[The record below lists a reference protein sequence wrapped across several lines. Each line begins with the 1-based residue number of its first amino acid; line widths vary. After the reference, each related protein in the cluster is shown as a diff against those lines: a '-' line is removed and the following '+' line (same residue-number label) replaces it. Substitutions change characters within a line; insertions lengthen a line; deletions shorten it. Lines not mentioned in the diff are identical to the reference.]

1 MKIFFRLMSYSVRYK
16 YRFSLGIVFALLTA
30 ILNAVSLTSII
41 PLFDTMAA
49 DPNTRFQFEFT
60 EAEQEIIA
68 KEESNLEIRLNP
80 VERAKK
86 VLIDVKRWSN
96 GRTKYMEPKE
106 VVWAV
111 CLLILPLYG
120 LKLITYLASVYCLAT
135 AGYWAVRDIR
145 QELFEKN
152 QMLPLTF
159 FFKEKTGLLMSRIIN
174 DVEIVAAVI
183 SSNFRDATI
192 NFFYVITH
200 LLVLL
205 YLNTELLLIAC
216 GIVPLVILPVTL
228 FTKKITRSTERFQEK
243 LADLNANLQEMISG
257 IKVIRVFNTEKYEK
271 EKFQKINQNVYR
283 RNFKG
288 QYYLQIA
295 PSLVEL
301 TSSLVALGFFALG
314 ARYIL
319 AGNVGS
325 PFTVGQF
332 MVFLLTLLFLLRPLT
347 QLSQMVGKI
356 SQANIAGRRIFEII
370 DLETEDH
377 SEEEKVKV
385 ERVTDS
391 IQFKGVNF
399 AYPGTNAEVL
409 KDINLKVKVG
419 ETIAIVGASGCGK
432 STLMDLIPRFF
443 DPSVGSIEFD
453 GQNIKDLSLADLR
466 NKIGIVTQDIFLFHG
481 KVADNIAYG
490 KPGANR
496 KDVIRAA
503 RLAHAH
509 DFIKQMDNGY
519 DSILG
524 VRGLN
529 LSGGQRQRL
538 VIARALLRDPEIM
551 ILDEATSALDAE
563 SERLVSDAFR
573 RLFANRTT
581 FVIAHRLSTI
591 KDIPRIL
598 VMDNGRIVEEG
609 NHTSLM
615 EKNGLYRKLTDNQYA
630 GAGMLP

>member
-16 YRFSLGIVFALLTA
+16 YRFLLGIVFALLTA
-30 ILNAVSLTSII
+30 VLNAVSLTSII

-49 DPNTRFQFEFT
+49 DPNVRFQFEIT
-60 EAEQEIIA
+60 AAEEQILLKSRYA
-68 KEESNLEIRLNP
+68 PLDPLEHS
-80 VERAKK
+80 KK
-86 VLIDVKRWSN
+86 ILIDLKKWSN
-96 GRTKYMEPKE
+96 GRTKYMEPRE

-111 CLLILPLYG
+111 CLLILPLYV
-120 LKLITYLASVYCLAT
+120 LKLLSYLASVYCLAT

-145 QELFEKN
+145 QKLFEKN
-152 QMLPLTF
+152 QMLPLTY

-174 DVEIVAAVI
+174 DVEVVSAVI

-192 NFFYVITH
+192 NFFYVVTH

-216 GIVPLVILPVTL
+216 GTVPLIILPVTL
-228 FTKKITRSTERFQEK
+228 FTKKITRSTERLQEK
-243 LADLNANLQEMISG
+243 MADLNANLQEMISG
-257 IKVIRVFNTEKYEK
+257 IKVIRIFNTERHEK
-271 EKFQKINQNVYR
+271 EKFSKINQNVYR

-301 TSSLVALGFFALG
+301 TSSLVVLGFFALG
-314 ARYIL
+314 AKYIL
-319 AGNVGS
+319 AGKTDS

-347 QLSQMVGKI
+347 QLSQMVGKV
-356 SQANIAGRRIFEII
+356 SQAIIAGKRIFEII

-377 SEEEKVKV
+377 SEEAKIKAEKLS
-385 ERVTDS
+385 DS
-391 IQFKGVNF
+391 ISFRNITF
-399 AYPGTNAEVL
+399 AYPGTNSEVL
-409 KDINLKVKVG
+409 KDINLTIKVG
-419 ETIAIVGASGCGK
+419 ETVAIVGASGCGK

-443 DPSVGSIEFD
+443 DPSTGSIEFD
-453 GQNIKDLSLADLR
+453 GNNIKDLSLADLR
-466 NKIGIVTQDIFLFHG
+466 KKIGIVTQDIFLFHG
-481 KVADNIAYG
+481 NVADNIAYG
-490 KPGANR
+490 KPGASR

-509 DFIKQMDNGY
+509 DFIKKMDNGY
-519 DSILG
+519 DSVLG

-551 ILDEATSALDAE
+551 ILDEATSALDTE
-563 SERLVSDAFR
+563 SERLVSDALR

-591 KDIPRIL
+591 KDIPRII

-609 NHTSLM
+609 NHNSLM
-615 EKNGLYRKLTDNQYA
+615 EQNGIYRKLNDNQYA
-630 GAGMLP
+630 GTGILP

>member
-16 YRFSLGIVFALLTA
+16 YRFSLGIAFALLTA

-120 LKLITYLASVYCLAT
+120 LKLLTYLASVYCLAT

-174 DVEIVAAVI
+174 DVEVVAAVI

-216 GIVPLVILPVTL
+216 GIVPLIILPVTL

-243 LADLNANLQEMISG
+243 MADLNANLQEMISG
-257 IKVIRVFNTEKYEK
+257 IKVIRVFNTENYEK
-271 EKFQKINQNVYR
+271 EKFRKINQNVYR

-314 ARYIL
+314 AKYIL
-319 AGNVGS
+319 AGNVGT

-356 SQANIAGRRIFEII
+356 SQAIIAGKRIFEII

-385 ERVTDS
+385 ERVTNS
-391 IQFKGVNF
+391 IQFKGINF

-409 KDINLKVKVG
+409 KDINLNVKVG

-490 KPGANR
+490 KPGASR

-609 NHTSLM
+609 NHNSLM

-630 GAGMLP
+630 GVGMLP

>member
-16 YRFSLGIVFALLTA
+16 YRFSLGIAFALLTA
-30 ILNAVSLTSII
+30 VLNAVSLTSII

-60 EAEQEIIA
+60 EAEQEIIT

-174 DVEIVAAVI
+174 DVEVVAAVI

-319 AGNVGS
+319 SGNIGS

-356 SQANIAGRRIFEII
+356 SQAIIAGRRIFEII

-385 ERVTDS
+385 ERVTNS
-391 IQFKGVNF
+391 IQFKGINF

-409 KDINLKVKVG
+409 KDINLNVKVG

-490 KPGANR
+490 KPGASR

-615 EKNGLYRKLTDNQYA
+615 EMNGLYRKLTDNQYA

>member
-16 YRFSLGIVFALLTA
+16 YRFSLGIAFALLTA

-120 LKLITYLASVYCLAT
+120 LKLVTYLASVYCLAT

-174 DVEIVAAVI
+174 DVEVVAAVI

-216 GIVPLVILPVTL
+216 GTVPLIILPVTL

-271 EKFQKINQNVYR
+271 DKFQKINQNVYR

-356 SQANIAGRRIFEII
+356 SQSIIAGKRIFEII

-377 SEEEKVKV
+377 SEDEKVKV
-385 ERVTDS
+385 ERVTES
-391 IQFKGVNF
+391 IQFKGINF

-409 KDINLKVKVG
+409 KDINLNVKVG

-490 KPGANR
+490 KPGASR

-615 EKNGLYRKLTDNQYA
+615 EHNGLYRKLTDNQYA

>member
-16 YRFSLGIVFALLTA
+16 YRFSLGIAFALLTA
-30 ILNAVSLTSII
+30 VLNAVSLTSII

-174 DVEIVAAVI
+174 DVEVVAAVI

-216 GIVPLVILPVTL
+216 GTVPLIILPVTL

-356 SQANIAGRRIFEII
+356 SQSIIAGRRIFEII

-385 ERVTDS
+385 ERVTHS
-391 IQFKGVNF
+391 IQFKGINF

-409 KDINLKVKVG
+409 KDINLNVKVG

-615 EKNGLYRKLTDNQYA
+615 EQNGLYRKLTDNQYA
-630 GAGMLP
+630 GVGMLP

>member
-16 YRFSLGIVFALLTA
+16 YRFSLGIAFALLTA

-60 EAEQEIIA
+60 EAEQEIIT

-174 DVEIVAAVI
+174 DVEVVAAVI

-216 GIVPLVILPVTL
+216 GTVPLIILPVTL

-356 SQANIAGRRIFEII
+356 SQAIIAGRRIFEII

-377 SEEEKVKV
+377 SEDEKVKV
-385 ERVTDS
+385 ERVTNS
-391 IQFKGVNF
+391 IQFKGINF

-409 KDINLKVKVG
+409 KDINLNVKVG

-453 GQNIKDLSLADLR
+453 NQNIKDLSLADLR

-490 KPGANR
+490 KPGASR

>member
-16 YRFSLGIVFALLTA
+16 YRFSLGIAFALLTA
-30 ILNAVSLTSII
+30 VLNAVSLTSII

-174 DVEIVAAVI
+174 DVEVVAAVI

-216 GIVPLVILPVTL
+216 GTVPLIILPVTL

-356 SQANIAGRRIFEII
+356 SQSIIAGRRIFEII

-377 SEEEKVKV
+377 SEDEKVKV
-385 ERVTDS
+385 ERVTNS
-391 IQFKGVNF
+391 IQFKGINF

-409 KDINLKVKVG
+409 KDINLNVKVG

-453 GQNIKDLSLADLR
+453 GENIKDLSLADLR

-490 KPGANR
+490 KPGASR

-615 EKNGLYRKLTDNQYA
+615 EQNGLYRKLTDNQYA

>member
-1 MKIFFRLMSYSVRYK
+1 MSYSVRYK
-16 YRFSLGIVFALLTA
+16 YRFSLGIAFALLTA

-60 EAEQEIIA
+60 EAEQEIIT

-120 LKLITYLASVYCLAT
+120 LKLLTYLASVYCLAT

-145 QELFEKN
+145 QNLFEKN

-174 DVEIVAAVI
+174 DVEVVAAVI

-216 GIVPLVILPVTL
+216 GTVPLIILPVTL

-257 IKVIRVFNTEKYEK
+257 IKVIRVFNTEKYERD
-271 EKFQKINQNVYR
+271 KFQKINQNVYR

-356 SQANIAGRRIFEII
+356 SQAIIAGRRIFEII

-385 ERVTDS
+385 HKVTNS
-391 IQFKGVNF
+391 IQFKGVTF

-409 KDINLKVKVG
+409 KDINLNVKVG

>member
-356 SQANIAGRRIFEII
+356 SQAIIAGRRIFEII

>member
-16 YRFSLGIVFALLTA
+16 YRFSLGIAFALLTA

-49 DPNTRFQFEFT
+49 DPNSRFQFEFT

-120 LKLITYLASVYCLAT
+120 LKLLTYLASVYCLAT

-174 DVEIVAAVI
+174 DVEVVAAVI

-216 GIVPLVILPVTL
+216 GIVPLIILPVTL

-243 LADLNANLQEMISG
+243 MADLNANLQEMISG
-257 IKVIRVFNTEKYEK
+257 IKVIRVFNTENYEK
-271 EKFQKINQNVYR
+271 EKFRKINQNVYR

-314 ARYIL
+314 AKYIL
-319 AGNVGS
+319 AGNVGT

-356 SQANIAGRRIFEII
+356 SQAIIAGKRIFEII

-385 ERVTDS
+385 ERVTNS
-391 IQFKGVNF
+391 IQFKGINF

-409 KDINLKVKVG
+409 KDINLNVKVG

-490 KPGANR
+490 KPGASR

-609 NHTSLM
+609 NHNSLM

-630 GAGMLP
+630 GVGMLP

>member
-16 YRFSLGIVFALLTA
+16 YRFSLGIAFALLTA

-174 DVEIVAAVI
+174 DVEVVAAVI

-216 GIVPLVILPVTL
+216 GTVPLIILPVTL

-356 SQANIAGRRIFEII
+356 SQSIIAGRRIFEII

-377 SEEEKVKV
+377 SEDEKVKV
-385 ERVTDS
+385 ERVTES
-391 IQFKGVNF
+391 IQFKGINF

-409 KDINLKVKVG
+409 KDINLNVKVG

-466 NKIGIVTQDIFLFHG
+466 RKIGIVTQDIFLFHG

-490 KPGANR
+490 KPGATR

-598 VMDNGRIVEEG
+598 VMDNGRIIEEG

-615 EKNGLYRKLTDNQYA
+615 EMNGLYRKLTDNQYA
-630 GAGMLP
+630 GVGMLP

>member
-60 EAEQEIIA
+60 EVEQEIIA

-120 LKLITYLASVYCLAT
+120 LKLLTYLASVYCLAT

-174 DVEIVAAVI
+174 DVEVIAAVI

-216 GIVPLVILPVTL
+216 GTVPLIILPVTL

-271 EKFQKINQNVYR
+271 DKFQKINQNVYR

-356 SQANIAGRRIFEII
+356 SQAIIAGKRIFEII

-385 ERVTDS
+385 DKVTHS

-409 KDINLKVKVG
+409 KDINLNVKVG

-490 KPGANR
+490 KPGASR

-509 DFIKQMDNGY
+509 DFIKQMDHGY

>member
-16 YRFSLGIVFALLTA
+16 YRFSLGIAFALLTA
-30 ILNAVSLTSII
+30 VLNAVSLTSII

-49 DPNTRFQFEFT
+49 DPNVRFQFEFT
-60 EAEQEIIA
+60 EAEQEIIT

-120 LKLITYLASVYCLAT
+120 LKLLTYLASVYCLAT

-174 DVEIVAAVI
+174 DVEVVAAVI

-216 GIVPLVILPVTL
+216 GTVPLIILPVTL

-257 IKVIRVFNTEKYEK
+257 IKVIRVFNTENYEK
-271 EKFQKINQNVYR
+271 EKFRKINQNVYR

-356 SQANIAGRRIFEII
+356 SQAIIAGRRIFEII

-377 SEEEKVKV
+377 SEEEKIQVHKV
-385 ERVTDS
+385 SDS
-391 IQFKGVNF
+391 IQFKGINF
-399 AYPGTNAEVL
+399 AYPGTTAEVL
-409 KDINLKVKVG
+409 KDINLNVKVG

-443 DPSVGSIEFD
+443 DPSIGSIEFD
-453 GQNIKDLSLADLR
+453 GQNIKDFSLSNLR
-466 NKIGIVTQDIFLFHG
+466 KKIGIVTQDIFLFHG

-490 KPGANR
+490 KPGATR

-509 DFIKQMDNGY
+509 DFIKKMDNGY

-609 NHTSLM
+609 NHISLM

-630 GAGMLP
+630 GAGILP

>member
-16 YRFSLGIVFALLTA
+16 YRFSLGIAFALLTA

-120 LKLITYLASVYCLAT
+120 LKLLAYLASVYCLAT

-174 DVEIVAAVI
+174 DVEVVAAVI

-216 GIVPLVILPVTL
+216 GIVPLIILPVTL

-243 LADLNANLQEMISG
+243 MADLNANLQEMISG
-257 IKVIRVFNTEKYEK
+257 IKVIRVFNTENYEK
-271 EKFQKINQNVYR
+271 EKFRKINQNVYR

-314 ARYIL
+314 AKYIL
-319 AGNVGS
+319 AGNVGT

-356 SQANIAGRRIFEII
+356 SQAIIAGKRIFEII

-385 ERVTDS
+385 ERVTNS
-391 IQFKGVNF
+391 IQFKGINF

-409 KDINLKVKVG
+409 KDINLNVKVG

-490 KPGANR
+490 KPGASR

-609 NHTSLM
+609 NHNSLM

-630 GAGMLP
+630 GVGMLP

>member
-16 YRFSLGIVFALLTA
+16 YRFSLGIAFALLTA
-30 ILNAVSLTSII
+30 VLNAVSLTSII

-174 DVEIVAAVI
+174 DVEVVAAVI

-216 GIVPLVILPVTL
+216 GTVPLIILPVTL

-356 SQANIAGRRIFEII
+356 SQAIIAGRRIFEII

-377 SEEEKVKV
+377 SEDEKVKV

-391 IQFKGVNF
+391 IQFKGINF

-409 KDINLKVKVG
+409 KDINLNVKVG

-453 GQNIKDLSLADLR
+453 GQNIKDLSLSDLR
-466 NKIGIVTQDIFLFHG
+466 GKIGIVTQDIFLFHG

-490 KPGANR
+490 KPGASR

-609 NHTSLM
+609 NHSSLM
-615 EKNGLYRKLTDNQYA
+615 EQNGLYRKLTDNQYA

>member
-16 YRFSLGIVFALLTA
+16 YRFSLGIAFALLTA
-30 ILNAVSLTSII
+30 VLNAVSLTSII

-60 EAEQEIIA
+60 EAEQEIIT

-120 LKLITYLASVYCLAT
+120 LKLLTYLASVYCLAT

-174 DVEIVAAVI
+174 DVEVVAAVI

-216 GIVPLVILPVTL
+216 GTVPLIILPVTL

-257 IKVIRVFNTEKYEK
+257 IKVIRVFNTEKFEK
-271 EKFQKINQNVYR
+271 EKFRKINQNVYR

-356 SQANIAGRRIFEII
+356 SQASIAGKRIFEII

-377 SEEEKVKV
+377 SEEEKIKV
-385 ERVTDS
+385 DKVTDS
-391 IQFKGVNF
+391 IQFKGINF

-409 KDINLKVKVG
+409 KDINLNVKVG

-453 GQNIKDLSLADLR
+453 GQNIKDLSLAGLR

-609 NHTSLM
+609 NHNSLM

>member
-16 YRFSLGIVFALLTA
+16 YRFSLGIAFALLTA
-30 ILNAVSLTSII
+30 VLNAVSLTSII

-174 DVEIVAAVI
+174 DVEVVAAVI

-216 GIVPLVILPVTL
+216 GTVPLIILPVTL

-356 SQANIAGRRIFEII
+356 SQAIIAGRRIFEII

-377 SEEEKVKV
+377 SEEQKVKV
-385 ERVTDS
+385 ERVTNS
-391 IQFKGVNF
+391 IQFKGLNF

-409 KDINLKVKVG
+409 KDINLNVKVG
-419 ETIAIVGASGCGK
+419 ETVAIVGASGCGK

-453 GQNIKDLSLADLR
+453 GQNIKNLSLADLR

-490 KPGANR
+490 KPGATR

-598 VMDNGRIVEEG
+598 VMDNGRIIEEG

-615 EKNGLYRKLTDNQYA
+615 EMNGLYRKLTDNQYA

>member
-16 YRFSLGIVFALLTA
+16 YRFSLGIAFALLTA
-30 ILNAVSLTSII
+30 VLNAVSLTSII

-174 DVEIVAAVI
+174 DVEVVAAVI

-216 GIVPLVILPVTL
+216 GTVPLIILPVTL

-319 AGNVGS
+319 AGNIGS

-356 SQANIAGRRIFEII
+356 SQAIIAGRRIFEII

-377 SEEEKVKV
+377 SEDEKVKV
-385 ERVTDS
+385 ERVTNS
-391 IQFKGVNF
+391 IQFKGINF

-409 KDINLKVKVG
+409 KDINLNVKVG

-490 KPGANR
+490 KPGASR

-609 NHTSLM
+609 SHTSLM
-615 EKNGLYRKLTDNQYA
+615 EQNGLYRKLTDNQYA
-630 GAGMLP
+630 GVGMLP

>member
-16 YRFSLGIVFALLTA
+16 YRFSLGIAFALLTA
-30 ILNAVSLTSII
+30 VLNAVSLTSII

-60 EAEQEIIA
+60 DAEQEIIT

-120 LKLITYLASVYCLAT
+120 LKLLTYLASVYCLAT

-174 DVEIVAAVI
+174 DVEVVAAVI

-216 GIVPLVILPVTL
+216 GTVPLIILPVTL

-356 SQANIAGRRIFEII
+356 SQAIIAGRRIFEII

-377 SEEEKVKV
+377 SEDEKVKV
-385 ERVTDS
+385 ERVTNS
-391 IQFKGVNF
+391 IQFKGINF

-409 KDINLKVKVG
+409 KDINLNVKVG

-453 GQNIKDLSLADLR
+453 GENIKDLSLADLR

-490 KPGANR
+490 KPGASR

-615 EKNGLYRKLTDNQYA
+615 EQNGLYRKLTDNQYA

>member
-16 YRFSLGIVFALLTA
+16 YRFSLGIIFALLTA
-30 ILNAVSLTSII
+30 VLNAVSLTSII

-174 DVEIVAAVI
+174 DVEVVAAVI

-216 GIVPLVILPVTL
+216 AVVPVIILPVTL

-356 SQANIAGRRIFEII
+356 SQAIIAGRRIFEII

-377 SEEEKVKV
+377 SEDEKVKV
-385 ERVTDS
+385 ERVTNS
-391 IQFKGVNF
+391 IQFKGINF

-409 KDINLKVKVG
+409 KDINLNVKVG

-490 KPGANR
+490 KPGASR

-519 DSILG
+519 DSMLG

-615 EKNGLYRKLTDNQYA
+615 EQNGLYRKLTDNQYA
-630 GAGMLP
+630 GVGMLP

>member
-1 MKIFFRLMSYSVRYK
+1 MSYSVRYK

-356 SQANIAGRRIFEII
+356 SQAIIAGRRIFEII